1 MPMRAVGF
9 VETCFGDRQ
18 GAGVRAMTI
27 SRAAA
32 APAGMQQA
40 YKPILRNMEESI
52 LIVDG
57 TAVAYRAF
65 FALRDMSTRAG
76 KPTNAI
82 FGFVRMLKQLE
93 SQWKPDRTVV
103 AFDGGSPAHRLEKC
117 PEYKAQRSP
126 MPDELRGQLGAIDE
140 YLDAAGIPWVLL
152 KGQEADD
159 VMATLAERGAAE
171 GATVRLA
178 TSDKDLMQLVGERV
192 TIVPPTLAKEE
203 LDAAGVEA
211 KTGVKPGQIVD
222 WLALIGD
229 SADNIPGVGGIGP
242 KTATKLLARF
252 GTLGECLARAGEI
265 ESASVREKLLAGRAT
280 AELNVELMTLDR
292 DVPGVPGWGEIPA
305 PRPDGARLKAFFE
318 KYELHRFLAEAERR
332 PVAPLRTASKRPDG
346 GQMSL
351 F

>member
-1 MPMRAVGF
+1 MACRGYKLAG
-9 VETCFGDRQ
+9 ETG
-18 GAGVRAMTI
+18 G
-27 SRAAA
+27 SRNCIQPTPSTMA
-32 APAGMQQA
+32 QT
-40 YKPILRNMEESI
+40 I

-65 FALRDMSTRAG
+65 YALRDMSTRDG

-82 FGFVRMLKQLE
+82 FGFVRMLKQME
-93 SQWKPDRTVV
+93 EQWKPDRTVV
-103 AFDGGSPAHRLEKC
+103 AFDGGSPANRLEKC
-117 PEYKAQRSP
+117 PEYKAQRAP
-126 MPDELRGQLGAIDE
+126 MPEELRAQLGAIDE
-140 YLDAAGIPWVLL
+140 YLDAAGIPWILL

-171 GATVRLA
+171 GAAVRVA
-178 TSDKDLMQLVGERV
+178 TSDKDLMQLVGERIK
-192 TIVPPTLAKEE
+192 IVPPTQSKEE

-211 KTGVKPGQIVD
+211 KTGVKPGQIVE

-229 SADNIPGVGGIGP
+229 SADNIPGVVGIGP

-252 GTLGECLARAGEI
+252 GTLGECFARAEEI
-265 ESASVREKLLAGRAT
+265 DSASVREKLLAGRAT

-292 DVPGVPGWGEIPA
+292 NVPGVPGWGEIPA
-305 PRPDGARLKAFFE
+305 PRPDGAKLKAFYE
-318 KYELHRFLAEAERR
+318 KHELHRFLAEAER
-332 PVAPLRTASKRPDG
+332 APAPPKPAG